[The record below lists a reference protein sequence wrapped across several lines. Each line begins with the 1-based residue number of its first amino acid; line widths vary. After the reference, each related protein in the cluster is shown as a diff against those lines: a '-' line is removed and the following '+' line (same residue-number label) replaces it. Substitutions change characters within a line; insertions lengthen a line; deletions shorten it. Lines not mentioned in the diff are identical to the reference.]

1 MPEIKIIISNE
12 QLEKIQEVLNYN
24 GSLDLSEET
33 FNGTSIELD
42 LLPFIHMMTVKG
54 YKEEFIGDVEVVI
67 PNVNG

>member
-1 MPEIKIIISNE
+1 MPEIIIKILDE
-12 QLEKIQEVLNYN
+12 QLEKIKETLNYN

-33 FNGTSIELD
+33 FNGSSIEID

-67 PNVNG
+67 PGK